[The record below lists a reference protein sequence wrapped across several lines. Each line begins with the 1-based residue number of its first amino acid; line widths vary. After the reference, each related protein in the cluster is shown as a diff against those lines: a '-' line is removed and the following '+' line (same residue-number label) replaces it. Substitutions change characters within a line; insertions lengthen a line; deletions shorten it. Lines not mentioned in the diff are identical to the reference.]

1 MREQIALALIDAIE
15 SIKNNDILSGAAL
28 LGLAGTIIATI
39 WANGKKWLSFIGTR
53 INRLIM
59 FRVTLEYFDDMYWYL
74 ETWMQ
79 ENRSHKYRNVI
90 AYLEDTLVAN
100 GKMSLDYDDCPTE
113 TEESNKKRPKKIIKY
128 KHHSDFVAI
137 KHNRRRIFIR
147 KNREKNEHASTLKAL
162 FYDSFYITC
171 IFGKNT
177 VKSFMDMVLKYNLD
191 KIIESDSVRVLT
203 WNFGQWWS
211 MSGVKLKSIDK
222 VFLNGDKK
230 NIILNDIMIF
240 LKAEKEY
247 LDRGIPYKR
256 GYLLHGPPGNG
267 KTTLAAAIANH
278 LKRDLYSMNLA
289 SLGDD
294 DDLIRSFSVLPATD
308 VILLIEDID
317 TMFESSRKLNK
328 NKVSFSTLLNCLD
341 GVFYRH
347 GMISIMTT
355 NNASKL
361 DAALLRRG
369 RIDIMME
376 IDNPTENTAK
386 TYVEHFYGGK
396 VSLNGELSGVNLPMS
411 TIQDICIRNNP
422 NTIKQAIENERD
434 GVAANPVDGG

>member
-1 MREQIALALIDAIE
+1 MALIDAIE

-28 LGLAGTIIATI
+28 LGLAGTIIATV

-79 ENRSHKYRNVI
+79 ETRSHKYRNVI

-100 GKMSLDYDDCPTE
+100 GKMSLDYDNCPIE
-113 TEESNKKRPKKIIKY
+113 TEESNKKRPNKTIKY
-128 KHHSDFVAI
+128 KHHSDFVAV
-137 KHNRRRIFIR
+137 KYNRRRIFIR

-177 VKSFMDMVLKYNLD
+177 IKSFMDMVLKYNLD
-191 KIIESDSVRVLT
+191 KIIESDNVRVLT
-203 WNFGQWWS
+203 WDFGQWWS

-230 NIILNDIMIF
+230 DIILNDIITF

-247 LDRGIPYKR
+247 LNRGIPYKR

-278 LKRDLYSMNLA
+278 LKRDLYSMNLT
-289 SLGDD
+289 SISDD
-294 DDLIRSFSVLPATD
+294 DELIRAFRNLPNSN
-308 VILLIEDID
+308 VILLLEDID

-355 NNASKL
+355 NHISKL

-369 RIDIMME
+369 RMDIIIE
-376 IDNPTENTAK
+376 IDNPTEDTAK
-386 TYVEHFYGGK
+386 TYVEHFYGNK
-396 VSLNGELSGVNLPMS
+396 VSLNGELIGVNLPMS
-411 TIQDICIRNNP
+411 TIQEICIRNNP
-422 NTIKQAIENERD
+422 DTIKRAFENERD
-434 GVAANPVDGG
+434 STTADTTNGG

>member
-1 MREQIALALIDAIE
+1 MALIDAIE

-100 GKMSLDYDDCPTE
+100 GKMSLDYDDCPPK

-256 GYLLHGPPGNG
+256 G
-267 KTTLAAAIANH
+267 
-278 LKRDLYSMNLA
+278 
-289 SLGDD
+289 
-294 DDLIRSFSVLPATD
+294 
-308 VILLIEDID
+308 
-317 TMFESSRKLNK
+317 
-328 NKVSFSTLLNCLD
+328 
-341 GVFYRH
+341 
-347 GMISIMTT
+347 
-355 NNASKL
+355 
-361 DAALLRRG
+361 
-369 RIDIMME
+369 
-376 IDNPTENTAK
+376 
-386 TYVEHFYGGK
+386 
-396 VSLNGELSGVNLPMS
+396 
-411 TIQDICIRNNP
+411 
-422 NTIKQAIENERD
+422 
-434 GVAANPVDGG
+434 